1 VLDEGGR
8 KAIEVARWASR
19 RGRRTLAEREDLL
32 LGLLADGSSESVR
45 ILRRGGAD
53 IGRLGADL
61 RRWHHRG

>member
-1 VLDEGGR
+1 MGQPPR
-8 KAIEVARWASR
+8 SPP
-19 RGRRTLAEREDLL
+19 LAEREDLL

-61 RRWHHRG
+61 RRWHRRG